1 MSDDRNGVNA
11 EPEKIEPE
19 NLPDLTRLFKN
30 RARNVDVMRKCKIL
44 LIAGYSPQRVSLVL
58 RLPLDR
64 VMELFENSY
73 NPRCRRFAKNNAYS
87 NAQVAVISFN
97 EGAKLAEICQTL
109 GLPLFTVVQ
118 MLRQNSVTDA
128 EMAPKIPPYDDS
140 LSVEYRQVVA
150 RKAACKQKT
159 IQISPPRRV
168 RKAAGTTA
176 TD

>member
-11 EPEKIEPE
+11 EPE

-30 RARNVDVMRKCKIL
+30 RARNVDVMRRCKIL
-44 LIAGYSPQRVSLVL
+44 LIAGYSPQRAALIC
-58 RLPLDR
+58 RLPLEKIQ
-64 VMELFENSY
+64 ELYENSY

-97 EGAKLAEICQTL
+97 EGAKLSEICQTL

-128 EMAPKIPPYDDS
+128 EMAPKMPPYDDS

-150 RKAACKQKT
+150 RKAACKQRT
-159 IQISPPRRV
+159 IQISPVRRV
-168 RKAAGTTA
+168 KKPTGKPATA
-176 TD
+176 TA

>member
-1 MSDDRNGVNA
+1 MTNDDRNGVSA
-11 EPEKIEPE
+11 EPLPDR
-19 NLPDLTRLFKN
+19 PDLTRLFKN
-30 RARNVDVMRKCKIL
+30 RARNGDIIKKCKIM
-44 LIAGYSPQRVSLVL
+44 LIAGYPPGKVALIL
-58 RLPLDR
+58 RLPLER
-64 VMELFENSY
+64 VMALYNSSY

-109 GLPLFTVVQ
+109 ALPLFTVVQ

-128 EMAPKIPPYDDS
+128 EMAPKMPPYDDS

-176 TD
+176 TA